1 MPMDSSF
8 FLAANSP
15 KATLFAK
22 WLTGF
27 LSQISPPFFSQPAI
41 LLEIGQLEINNA
53 RLCYFT

>member
-1 MPMDSSF
+1 MQMDSS

-27 LSQISPPFFSQPAI
+27 LSQISPPPFFLQPAI